1 MFSTTRTSHPRQSLI
16 RKLAL
21 AIATIALL
29 GGANIAPAKAW
40 YDAYGYWHPER
51 HTYWRSY
58 ASRDYERHYWWCE
71 RHPYACGD
79 YRYRP
84 FYDRNGYYRR

>member
-1 MFSTTRTSHPRQSLI
+1 MQAVRLAEPRNGN
-16 RKLAL
+16 A
-21 AIATIALL
+21 
-29 GGANIAPAKAW
+29 
-40 YDAYGYWHPER
+40 
-51 HTYWRSY
+51 YWRSY

-84 FYDRNGYYRR
+84 FYDRNDYYRR